1 MNESHVR
8 VQFRRPL
15 KWGGVMRQPGYEA
28 GLPGGVAQS
37 LLRHGAVV
45 LASTP
50 ERTPQEHA
58 VTTKPAPAP
67 KRATTGTKPK
77 KGKK

>member
-28 GLPGGVAQS
+28 AMPRGVAQS
-37 LLRHGAVV
+37 LLRHGAVA
-45 LASTP
+45 LAAPHECAPGTQAAP
-50 ERTPQEHA
+50 A
-58 VTTKPAPAP
+58 KPAAP
-67 KRATTGTKPK
+67 KKRATTGTKPK

>member
-15 KWGGVMRQPGYEA
+15 MWGGVMRQPGYEA
-28 GLPGGVAQS
+28 AIPSGVVQS

-45 LASTP
+45 LAAPHECSP
-50 ERTPQEHA
+50 GAQA
-58 VTTKPAPAP
+58 VPAKPAAP
-67 KRATTGTKPK
+67 KKRATTGTKPK

>member
-28 GLPGGVAQS
+28 ALPRGVAQS

-45 LASTP
+45 LAKDPESSPGEQPQTAKPTP
-50 ERTPQEHA
+50 A
-58 VTTKPAPAP
+58 VKRP
-67 KRATTGTKPK
+67 KAGTKPK
-77 KGKK
+77 KGTK

>member
-28 GLPGGVAQS
+28 AMPRGIAQS

-45 LASTP
+45 LANPSGCVYGEQAAP
-50 ERTPQEHA
+50 
-58 VTTKPAPAP
+58 VNPAAP
-67 KRATTGTKPK
+67 KKRATKPK